1 MEARLTE
8 IGTGEKIKQYIRC
21 EMTPTS
27 VSGEQQ
33 ISISGDTIKI
43 YRGGILMS
51 GLKIKRGWMQKNVVV
66 WFGALLCCLLWG
78 SAFPCIKIGY
88 RLFEVDAA
96 DTASQILFAGCRFTL
111 AGILAVGIGSVMEG
125 SFLWPEKRAVK
136 EIIWLSLLQT
146 IIQYFFFY
154 MGLAHTS
161 GVKASI
167 IEAINVF
174 IAILVAGVL
183 FHQEKITSRK
193 IVGCVL
199 GFAGVVL
206 INLNGMNFQFSL
218 AGEGAIFFSTI
229 AYAFSSVFVKKFSQ
243 KFNPV
248 MLSAYQFIIG
258 GIVLMAAGCAMGGHI
273 TKVTPAGL
281 GLLIYLAMVSAVAY
295 SLWGILLKYNPVSKV
310 TVFGFMNPVFGV
322 LLSALLLGETDQAS
336 GMLGLLSL
344 FLVCVGIYVVNS
356 GNRS

>member
-1 MEARLTE
+1 
-8 IGTGEKIKQYIRC
+8 
-21 EMTPTS
+21 
-27 VSGEQQ
+27 
-33 ISISGDTIKI
+33 
-43 YRGGILMS
+43 MS
-51 GLKIKRGWMQKNVVV
+51 GLKIKQEWMQKTVVV

-111 AGILAVGIGSVMEG
+111 AGILAAGIGSVMEG
-125 SFLWPEKRAVK
+125 RFLRPERKAAK

-167 IEAINVF
+167 IEAVNVF
-174 IAILVAGVL
+174 IAILVAGSL

-193 IVGCVL
+193 ITGCIL

-248 MLSAYQFIIG
+248 ML
-258 GIVLMAAGCAMGGHI
+258 
-273 TKVTPAGL
+273 
-281 GLLIYLAMVSAVAY
+281 
-295 SLWGILLKYNPVSKV
+295 
-310 TVFGFMNPVFGV
+310 
-322 LLSALLLGETDQAS
+322 
-336 GMLGLLSL
+336 LSL
-344 FLVCVGIYVVNS
+344 IHI
-356 GNRS
+356 

>member
-1 MEARLTE
+1 
-8 IGTGEKIKQYIRC
+8 
-21 EMTPTS
+21 
-27 VSGEQQ
+27 
-33 ISISGDTIKI
+33 
-43 YRGGILMS
+43 MS
-51 GLKIKRGWMQKNVVV
+51 GLKIKRGWMQKTVVV

-258 GIVLMAAGCAMGGHI
+258 GIVLMATGCAMGGHI
-273 TKVTPAGL
+273 TKVTSAGI

-336 GMLGLLSL
+336 GLLGLLSL